1 MGFGVFFFAGRSAG
15 GERCLGPSC
24 TAGCCRVPYGWGQCG
39 QEVALAVL
47 YPSLAAQ
54 PRAPIAPSGFV
65 PRLPGQLR
73 GG

>member
-24 TAGCCRVPYGWGQCG
+24 TAGCCCVPYGWGQCG

-47 YPSLAAQ
+47 YPSLTA
-54 PRAPIAPSGFV
+54 
-65 PRLPGQLR
+65 
-73 GG
+73 